1 MKRPT
6 KKSSVTKSKSKK
18 KSPLLKYQTAG
29 FGGSDSYSGFDKALN
44 YEGLDFNFTPSS
56 DPALASP
63 QRYEGASVMPGS
75 SSQAMPT
82 ASSPSAG
89 AIAGSVAGAVSG
101 IGSSVMAGLQDTSVK
116 DPSGYFNQS
125 TVNRIERAR
134 KGQKE
139 AGIASG
145 IGTTISS
152 IAPMTGPAAPFLL
165 AIGALTTAG
174 SEIARASYKGTEG
187 KTIGDYDERVR
198 QRNLQKQRRNRILQQ
213 QKMYSQPN
221 YYDLAEKRRP
231 KKYMGGGF
239 TKVTGPS
246 HENGG
251 VPMDL
256 SGDGVID
263 SELEGGEIIETM
275 KGGGRSGQKYIWS
288 DHLKKGGKSF
298 AKTFEEMKRKGK
310 SQAEI
315 EGLRVDQ
322 EIAANRDPNMLYA
335 KYGGM
340 TKYQTA
346 GLEAITPN
354 YRLQYDSIPYPNVGA
369 AQMYNDPYANKQ
381 KYPVPSGMQFNKRD
395 SILGKRDRGIELT
408 AKEIQYLGPE
418 SDRDFGV
425 GLGRQPWG
433 VDPNKVDRVQ
443 RIESKQNGG
452 RILDPSYGDLM
463 KGDTH
468 KYTES
473 QTSNAVNSLYNRRK
487 PVETKRAFEDHSEF
501 EQQLIGLV
509 SGSSTKPKYTPY
521 VPQYQNLQ
529 NQSYRRNGVDVTQR
543 TPNYASPNMSDTI
556 NYTDATGKKI
566 TKNNPYAN
574 FEGSTGNTAQRYN
587 DPFADKNLHPVPKD
601 IEFTRRDSLLGI
613 RDRNLPLSAEEIK
626 YLGAEADR
634 NYKVPVRKNGGMM
647 KYGYGGKMNYMEEG
661 GKLPKDVLKSRL
673 ESHMSEGEAQNYL
686 DSYKGGGLW
695 ANIHA
700 KRERIKKGSGEK
712 MRKPGSEGA
721 PTAKALRESKRDGG
735 LPKYQTG
742 TTYTVQSGD
751 TLSGIAQAQGIA
763 DYNEI
768 YNLNKGVIGSDP
780 NMIKPGQVLTI
791 PGAAPA
797 APASTVSGMSPALKA
812 AWTNPPLKGTG
823 LPATTPATTT
833 PPPKGSKSIRKE
845 LPYGIAAAGA
855 LGQIATV
862 ASIDAKK
869 GVAPINVAYI
879 KPPEEESFT
888 RVRDTGKA
896 GREAERRATIR
907 EINKATGPQKFALAD
922 QARATLL
929 REEEKAKANI
939 DAMNTKIEQAEITLN
954 TSRKDSIDFK
964 NSEIALQNATSARNE
979 ALRVLESVNNKK
991 KAYGD
996 IFRGATK
1003 DILQYYAAEELARAT
1018 EGERGVMGRFY
1029 NNPYDKFAKQYKK
1042 QNPGASPQET
1052 YAAFQTSLTV

>member
-6 KKSSVTKSKSKK
+6 KKSSVKKSKSKK

-29 FGGSDSYSGFDKALN
+29 PALGSSQYSGFDQGLN
-44 YEGLDFNFTPSS
+44 YQGLDFNFTPTS
-56 DPALASP
+56 DPTLASP

-89 AIAGSVAGAVSG
+89 DIAGGVAGAVSG

-125 TVNRIERAR
+125 TINRIERAR

-152 IAPMTGPAAPFLL
+152 IAPFTGPAAPFLL

-187 KTIGDYDERVR
+187 KSIGDYDERVR

-221 YYDLAEKRRP
+221 YYDLGETGGL

-298 AKTFEEMKRKGK
+298 AKNFEEMKRKGK
-310 SQAEI
+310 PQAAI

-340 TKYQTA
+340 MKYQTGETVNGGTEKRA
-346 GLEAITPN
+346 KRTPFQQ
-354 YRLQYDSIPYPNVGA
+354 YLAEPSLQGSGRHASDTLI
-369 AQMYNDPYANKQ
+369 YNDPRRFDFDSPETWGQPMYRSGDDAALAKAFTETYTDLRSLLPGGKQYWEDVHYLKYLNNARKTPHLNSQRTGKGVDHYARVEPTPVYQNGGNEDPLLRVPNYAAQYDTIPYSGGRGTQLYNDPFADKK
-381 KYPVPSGMQFNKRD
+381 KYPVPQGMQFTQRD
-395 SILGKRDRGIELT
+395 SLLGKRDRGIELT
-408 AKEIQYLGPE
+408 PSEKKLLGPE
-418 SDRDFGV
+418 ADPNFKMFGRV
-425 GLGRQPWG
+425 PSV
-433 VDPNKVDRVQ
+433 VDP
-443 RIESKQNGG
+443 SK
-452 RILDPSYGDLM
+452 M
-463 KGDTH
+463 
-468 KYTES
+468 
-473 QTSNAVNSLYNRRK
+473 
-487 PVETKRAFEDHSEF
+487 
-501 EQQLIGLV
+501 
-509 SGSSTKPKYTPY
+509 
-521 VPQYQNLQ
+521 
-529 NQSYRRNGVDVTQR
+529 
-543 TPNYASPNMSDTI
+543 
-556 NYTDATGKKI
+556 
-566 TKNNPYAN
+566 
-574 FEGSTGNTAQRYN
+574 
-587 DPFADKNLHPVPKD
+587 
-601 IEFTRRDSLLGI
+601 
-613 RDRNLPLSAEEIK
+613 
-626 YLGAEADR
+626 
-634 NYKVPVRKNGGMM
+634 KNGGIHIDPAKRGTFKAQASKMGMGVQEAASKILSAPKGKYSPEMRKKANFAKNFAKRDGGLM
-647 KYGYGGKMNYMEEG
+647 KYQTAGLSIDDSK
-661 GKLPKDVLKSRL
+661 VW
-673 ESHMSEGEAQNYL
+673 QNDTL
-686 DSYKGGGLW
+686 SPDFIKIPLSVDDSKVWQDDELSPDFIDKEKQAKVYKE
-695 ANIHA
+695 NSIP
-700 KRERIKKGSGEK
+700 EKKN
-712 MRKPGSEGA
+712 
-721 PTAKALRESKRDGG
+721 GG

-742 TTYTVQSGD
+742 RTYTVQPGE
-751 TLSGIAQAQGIA
+751 TLSGIAQAHGIA

-768 YNLNKGVIGSDP
+768 YNLNKALIGSDP
-780 NMIKPGQVLTI
+780 GMIKPGQVLTM
-791 PGAAPA
+791 PGA
-797 APASTVSGMSPALKA
+797 STSSGMSPALKA
-812 AWTNPPLKGTG
+812 AWTNPPLKSPKYSTSGLSPLSGYPGFGAGTLTG
-823 LPATTPATTT
+823 SGKRPAATT
-833 PPPKGSKSIRKE
+833 PPPKESKSIRKE

-855 LGQIATV
+855 LGQLATV

-869 GVAPINVAYI
+869 GVDPVNVPYI
-879 KPPEEESFT
+879 KPPEKESFT
-888 RVRDTGKA
+888 RVRDTSKA

-939 DAMNTKIEQAEITLN
+939 DAMNTKIEQAEIALN

-964 NSEIALQNATSARNE
+964 NSEIALRNAMSTRDE

-1003 DILQYYAAEELARAT
+1003 DILQYYSAEELARAT

-1029 NNPYDKFAKQYKK
+1029 DNPYDKFVKQYKK

-1052 YAAFQTSLTV
+1052 YAAFQTSLTA